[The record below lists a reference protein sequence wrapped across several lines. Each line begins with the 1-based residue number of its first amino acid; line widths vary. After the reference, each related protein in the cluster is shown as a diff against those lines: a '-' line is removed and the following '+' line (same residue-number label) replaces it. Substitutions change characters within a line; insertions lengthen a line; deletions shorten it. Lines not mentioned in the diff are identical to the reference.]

1 MLALHQ
7 VVHRHLFTSSTLR
20 KAVLIP
26 AYNRKAK
33 AQKSYIVNNLSRS
46 HSSRW
51 QSWDVN
57 PGLSDSR
64 ALAAAAAK
72 SLQSC
77 PTLCDPIDG
86 SPRGSPVP
94 GILQGPYFYLFSL
107 NPPSGS
113 LSPTSQCICYFLCQG
128 PPPTPIP
135 EPLPPWVQPSW
146 TSYFL
151 HLEINPCH
159 LTLTHLCYKP
169 EEVTLVLPLEGLGG
183 FSRNLLREQV
193 Q

>member
-7 VVHRHLFTSSTLR
+7 VVHTHLFTSSTLR

-64 ALAAAAAK
+64 ARAAAAAAK

-94 GILQGPYFYLFSL
+94 GILQGPYFYLSYL

-128 PPPTPIP
+128 APPPPTR
-135 EPLPPWVQPSW
+135 S
-146 TSYFL
+146 
-151 HLEINPCH
+151 PCH
-159 LTLTHLCYKP
+159 PGSSPVGK
-169 EEVTLVLPLEGLGG
+169 VI
-183 FSRNLLREQV
+183 FSILR
-193 Q
+193 